1 MFSTKIRW
9 YKIADSEQILLK
21 SMSSK
26 GLSRIV
32 VKNTAICLLNNNGKI
47 KAIRDKCP
55 HQGYAFS
62 KGACIED
69 GKVVCP
75 WHHYG
80 FSLENGRGAGLYLEI
95 YPCEERE
102 DGFYLGMEYFSFF

>member
-1 MFSTKIRW
+1 MFSTKIKW
-9 YKIADSEQILLK
+9 YKIADSEELLLRT
-21 SMSSK
+21 MSQSIK
-26 GLSRIV
+26 RIV
-32 VKNTAICLLNNNGKI
+32 VNKTAICLVVDQNKI
-47 KAIRDKCP
+47 KAVRDKCP

-69 GKVVCP
+69 GKIVCP
-75 WHHYG
+75 WHRYG